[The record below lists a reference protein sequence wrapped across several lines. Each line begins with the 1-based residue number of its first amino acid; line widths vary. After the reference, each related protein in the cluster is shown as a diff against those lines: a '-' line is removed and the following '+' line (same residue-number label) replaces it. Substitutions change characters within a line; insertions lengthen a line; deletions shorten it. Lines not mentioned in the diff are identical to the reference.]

1 MLREKERMLCI
12 EQDKLKKLLLVH
24 HKENKN
30 LRIALLFSWIAFV
43 IIVTVLI
50 WCNGARVEHKKML
63 P

>member
-30 LRIALLFSWIAFV
+30 LRIALLFSGIALLFS
-43 IIVTVLI
+43 
-50 WCNGARVEHKKML
+50 WMKKSTIT
-63 P
+63 